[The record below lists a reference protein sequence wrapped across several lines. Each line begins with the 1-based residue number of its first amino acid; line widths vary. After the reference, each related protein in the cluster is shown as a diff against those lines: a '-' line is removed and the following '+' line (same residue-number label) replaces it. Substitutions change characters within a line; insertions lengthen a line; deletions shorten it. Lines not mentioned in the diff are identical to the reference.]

1 MLSGIIIYNSASAEK
16 EGGKALQ
23 KNILIAVKTAQTGNQ
38 IKKILASQ
46 GYIGSVVED
55 AFAAL
60 RTLRTQQIALSIIDN
75 DLSGMNGIQL
85 TRVIADEKL
94 GPVVILSNYQVD
106 TGENPPNSLFGV
118 LVKPITQYQLLNTIK
133 LAFLQ
138 YESKVS
144 LEKEVESLKDALET
158 RKVVERAKGIL
169 MKKHNISEEEAYERI
184 RKTSMEKRTKL
195 KNIAESIVLM
205 E

>member
-1 MLSGIIIYNSASAEK
+1 M
-16 EGGKALQ
+16 Q